1 MASEPPPAPSAE
13 AAFSPGIDGAAAGAS
28 SSAVPSSI
36 VMIGVPTSMVWPT
49 STRRSL
55 TVPAHGMGSSTSDLA
70 VSISRTMS
78 LTLTVSP
85 GLTRHS
91 TISAS
96 TRPSPGSGSLNV
108 RIAMCDSLFRSVRQ
122 SAVDAV
128 EDAVEVGEDLLLHPA
143 RRVRDV
149 RAADAH
155 DRRLELVEALLG
167 DLGGDLGRHAEE
179 RARLVDDDETP
190 RLAHRRDDGVDGQ
203 RREGAQVDDLDA
215 RALGLGRGGRLE
227 HRLDDGTVA
236 DERHVGALAQHVG
249 LEESP
254 RRRRRGRVVL
264 GPVVVAPLRL
274 EEDHRVVAGHGLLDH
289 PVGVLG
295 VAARDDAQARG
306 VGEVGLG
313 ALGVVFRAADAAPER
328 DADHHRDLDRAEGT
342 GVHLGD
348 LADDLVEGRID
359 EAVELDLA
367 DGAVAAQRHAD
378 RGADD
383 AGLGERA
390 VDDAVLAEVLLQAL
404 GDAEDATELAD
415 VLTDEHDLGV
425 GLHGLAQAVGDA
437 LAERDLLEL
446 AGHQFASSKLAL

>member
-1 MASEPPPAPSAE
+1 MASDAPSAG

-28 SSAVPSSI
+28 SPPRPSSME
-36 VMIGVPTSMVWPT
+36 MIGVPTSMVWPT
-49 STRRSL
+49 STSRSL

-70 VSISRTMS
+70 VSISSTMS

-85 GLTRHS
+85 GETFHS

-96 TRPSPGSGSLNV
+96 TRPSPGSGRLNV
-108 RIAMCDSLFRSVRQ
+108 LIAMCRSPSQYAR
-122 SAVDAV
+122 AVDAV
-128 EDAVEVGEDLLLHPA
+128 EDPVEVGEELLLHPA
-143 RRVRDV
+143 RRIRDV
-149 RAADAH
+149 GAVDAD

-167 DLGGDLGRHAEE
+167 DLRGDLGPHAEE
-179 RARLVDDDETP
+179 AARLVDDDEP
-190 RLAHRRDDGVDGQ
+190 ARLAHGRHDRVDGQ

-215 RALGLGRGGRLE
+215 RALRLRSGSRLE
-227 HRLDDGTVA
+227 HRLDDGAVA
-236 DERHVGALAQHVG
+236 DHRHVGALTDHVG
-249 LEESP
+249 LEEPP
-254 RRRRRGRVVL
+254 RRRCRGGVVL
-264 GPVVVAPLRL
+264 GAVVVAPLRL
-274 EEDHRVVAGHGLLDH
+274 EEDDRVVARDGLLDH
-289 PVGVLG
+289 PVRVLG

-306 VGEVGLG
+306 VGEVRLG
-313 ALGVVFRAADAAPER
+313 ALGVVLRAADAAAER
-328 DADHHRDLDRAEGT
+328 DADDHGDLHRAERT

-348 LADDLVEGRID
+348 LADDLVEGGVD

-367 DGAVAAQRHAD
+367 DRAVAAQRHAD

-437 LAERDLLEL
+437 LAESDLLEVL
-446 AGHQFASSKLAL
+446 NSHQFASSKLAL